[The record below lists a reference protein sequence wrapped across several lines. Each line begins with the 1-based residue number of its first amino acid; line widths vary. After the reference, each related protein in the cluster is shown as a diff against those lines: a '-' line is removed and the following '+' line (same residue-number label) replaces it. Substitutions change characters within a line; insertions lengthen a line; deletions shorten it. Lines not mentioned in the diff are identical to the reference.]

1 MGQVNST
8 ATNKGQE
15 DSQKTD
21 ARFRNLSGW
30 MGLYTRLSLTVMPI
44 IGTFFVLDI
53 PSYLGWSILREQ
65 YLGLILGMVLSCSF
79 LLVPPYSKAARDR
92 VPWYDI
98 ILSILGLITGL
109 YITILYPKLV
119 WDMALI
125 TQDRV
130 ILGTIIIVLI
140 IEASRRT
147 TGWLVASVGL
157 LSLLY
162 LRFTWLVP
170 GMLGGPGTPWNRVTN
185 YLYLDTHGIWGIA
198 LIVAAVIV
206 LPFVL
211 FGNLLFDIGGGKFI
225 TNVSMALFGRFRGGP
240 AKIAVVASSLFG
252 TISGVAVAN
261 VATTGVVTIPLM
273 KRTGY
278 RPHIAGAIE
287 AVASNGGQIAPP
299 IMGATAFVMAE
310 YLQIPYREV
319 AVAAI
324 IPALLYYVAV
334 FFQVDMEAGKAGLKG
349 LPKEQLP
356 PLKEVL
362 GKSYLFIIPFFVLMY
377 GLFIKA
383 FSPEKSALI
392 TVIPVLFL
400 GFFITSETRFKLQWI
415 SDALYKTGRTMLE
428 LGAICAL
435 AGIVIGSFTQSGA
448 GFLVSVYLDQ
458 MAGGN
463 IFLLLVIVAVTSM
476 ILGMGMP
483 TISVYILLAVLL
495 APALVQLGVNP
506 MAAHMFIMYYG
517 CVSLI
522 TPPICV
528 AAFAAAA
535 IAGANPMRTG
545 VTASRLGIIAYIV
558 PFLFIYFPELLFQG
572 PLGWVLIAT
581 ITAIFGCF
589 ILAAALTGYL
599 FQELSSVKRILFAL
613 AGIGLMIP
621 IKGHMGFSLVINL
634 ASAVIML
641 SLLTFEW
648 KRKKEIASIMGGVLQ

>member
-1 MGQVNST
+1 MKSNGS
-8 ATNKGQE
+8 E
-15 DSQKTD
+15 DSRKTD
-21 ARFRNLSGW
+21 SRFRDLSGW
-30 MGLYTRLSLTVMPI
+30 TGVYTKLALTGMPL
-44 IGTFFVLDI
+44 IGIFFILDI
-53 PSYLGWSILREQ
+53 PFYFEWAILREQ
-65 YLGLILGMVLSCSF
+65 YLGLILGMVLSCIF

-98 ILSILGLITGL
+98 ILSILGLVVGL

-119 WDMALI
+119 WEMAVI
-125 TQDRV
+125 TIDRV
-130 ILGTIIIVLI
+130 ILGTIAIGLS
-140 IEASRRT
+140 IEATRRT
-147 TGWLVASVGL
+147 IGYLVTTVGL

-162 LRFTWLVP
+162 LRFTWLAP
-170 GMLGGPGTPWNRVTN
+170 GMLSGPGTPWNRVTN
-185 YLYLDTHGIWGIA
+185 YLYLDTHGILGIT
-198 LIVAAVIV
+198 LIVGAVIV

-211 FGNLLFDIGGGKFI
+211 FGNLLFDIGGGAFI
-225 TNVSMALFGRFRGGP
+225 TNVAMALFGRFRGGP

-273 KRTGY
+273 KRVGY

-310 YLQIPYREV
+310 YLQVPYRQV

-334 FFQVDMEAGKAGLKG
+334 FFQVDMEAGKARLKG
-349 LPKEQLP
+349 LPKENLP
-356 PLKEVL
+356 PLREVL
-362 GKSYLFIIPFFVLMY
+362 GKSYLFIVPFIVLMY
-377 GLFIKA
+377 ALFIKA

-392 TVIPVLFL
+392 AVFSVLFL
-400 GFFITSETRFKLQWI
+400 GFFITPKTRFQLGWI
-415 SDALYKTGRTMLE
+415 LDALYKTGRTMLG
-428 LGAICAL
+428 LIVICAL
-435 AGIVIGSFTQSGA
+435 AGIVIGSVTLSGA
-448 GFLVSVYLDQ
+448 GFLISVYLDQ

-463 IFLLLVIVAVTSM
+463 IFLLLFIVAVTSI

-483 TISVYILLAVLL
+483 TLAVYILLAVLL
-495 APALVQLGVNP
+495 APALVQLGLNP

-535 IAGANPMRTG
+535 IAQASPMRTG
-545 VTASRLGIIAYIV
+545 ITAARLGIIAYIV
-558 PFLFIYFPELLFQG
+558 PFLFIFFPELLFQG
-572 PLGWVLIAT
+572 SLDRVLVAT

-589 ILAAALTGYL
+589 ALSAALTGYL
-599 FQELSSVKRILFAL
+599 FQDLNPVKRILFAL
-613 AGIGLMIP
+613 AGVGLMIP
-621 IKGHMGFSLVINL
+621 IQSQSVILSLFCNI
-634 ASAVIML
+634 ASAVIIF
-641 SLLTFEW
+641 SIITFEW
-648 KRKKEIASIMGGVLQ
+648 KRKKEIGSIYKPV